1 MGMDISQLQQQQQ
14 QQPQQPQQQ
23 QDAQP
28 PYSLDSTWSEPPE
41 LIATFEE
48 VIENIL
54 VLMNNTAK
62 EQGMNLD
69 VQTKALQGL
78 ASAVKTLV
86 EAQIPEVDPQAKLDL
101 QYQQM
106 HNDNQLAVDQQQH
119 QQAMDLQKHQM
130 DVQKHQQDLQHAA
143 ELHGQSLQHNELQ
156 QALKEY
162 QAQAQVQQGA
172 QQHQQSLVHNEQSQ
186 QQNMAQQEQ
195 QMQLAEQQAQQQNQP
210 QEKSN

>member
-1 MGMDISQLQQQQQ
+1 MGMDISQLQQQQPEQ
-14 QQPQQPQQQ
+14 QQPEQ
-23 QDAQP
+23 
-28 PYSLDSTWSEPPE
+28 EPE
-41 LIATFEE
+41 QIVHFEE
-48 VIENIL
+48 VIDNIL
-54 VLMNNTAK
+54 ILMNNTAK
-62 EQGMNLD
+62 APEGAINLD
-69 VQTKALQGL
+69 VQVKALQGL
-78 ASAVKTLV
+78 AMAVKSLV
-86 EAQIPEVDPQAKLDL
+86 EAQIPEVDPHAQLQLEYQKQQDSHSLALD
-101 QYQQM
+101 
-106 HNDNQLAVDQQQH
+106 NQQH

-195 QMQLAEQQAQQQNQP
+195 QMQLAEQQAQQAQQENQP